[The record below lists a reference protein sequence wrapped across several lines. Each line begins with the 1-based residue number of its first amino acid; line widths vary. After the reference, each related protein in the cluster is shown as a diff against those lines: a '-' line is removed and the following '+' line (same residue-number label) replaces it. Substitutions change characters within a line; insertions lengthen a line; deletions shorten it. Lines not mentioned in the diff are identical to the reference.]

1 MRAAVVSDI
10 VYHEQAPAADLA
22 HLIACYWK
30 FEYQPSA
37 VDAATAVLQHVIP
50 PDGCVSLAFVR
61 HPKLPGRAVVLVG
74 PHVQIHNTEV
84 AAGSVIVGAR
94 LLAGRAHCLLDI
106 PANQLR
112 DQHVDASPWLG
123 NADPA
128 AILQAMRPGFDQFHL
143 LDAFFH
149 HLSSRGIRA
158 PMPVL
163 TRAMRLIDE
172 SNGDLRVSKLAGKL
186 GITPRHLQRLFHRFV
201 GLTPKEFLRIRR
213 FRISV
218 LNLLLSNDDYQD
230 VIAKTGY
237 YDQAHLINDFA
248 RMAKTNPTMLL
259 AYLTQIKH
267 QIVKA

>member
-1 MRAAVVSDI
+1 MRAAVESDI

-30 FEYQPSA
+30 FEYQPS
-37 VDAATAVLQHVIP
+37 VMDAATAVLQHVIP
-50 PDGCVSLAFVR
+50 PDGCVSVAFIHQR
-61 HPKLPGRAVVLVG
+61 ELPGRAVVLVG

-94 LLAGRAHCLLDI
+94 LLAGRAHCLFDI
-106 PANQLR
+106 PANLLR
-112 DQHVDASPWLG
+112 DQHIDAAPWLG
-123 NADPA
+123 DADAA
-128 AILQAMRPGFDQFHL
+128 AILQALRSGFEQFHL
-143 LDAFFH
+143 LDAFFRQ
-149 HLSSRGIRA
+149 LSSRGIHA
-158 PMPVL
+158 PVPVL

-172 SNGDLRVSKLAGKL
+172 SDGDMRVSMLADKLR
-186 GITPRHLQRLFHRFV
+186 ISPRHLQRLFHRYI

-230 VIAKTGY
+230 VIAKAGY

-259 AYLTQIKH
+259 AYLTKIKH